1 MYLTAWAIT
10 RGNEA
15 LEFFSAS
22 MAPELNPV
30 DGWGTPDTTATAS
43 NSGSTTPQ
51 SKRARVEDSNDF
63 GLLCAALADT
73 AKTSP
78 SKREYY
84 TQKVKS
90 LRLQNETAAV
100 RGSLELERER
110 VNVEREQLSLK
121 RSELETTGLKAS
133 TVEQCMT
140 SAVNLW
146 KNVKALQ
153 DMGAD
158 EETMKTAKSLA
169 RKAVARANMLDSGIE
184 GADS

>member
-1 MYLTAWAIT
+1 
-10 RGNEA
+10 
-15 LEFFSAS
+15 
-22 MAPELNPV
+22 
-30 DGWGTPDTTATAS
+30 
-43 NSGSTTPQ
+43 
-51 SKRARVEDSNDF
+51 
-63 GLLCAALADT
+63 
-73 AKTSP
+73 
-78 SKREYY
+78 
-84 TQKVKS
+84 VKS